1 MEPSPGGSLLPD
13 IGWPVHLGGSL
24 MRRTVLVST
33 FLLAAVAATP
43 QVAGADTLFG
53 GSLGVFVPRGE
64 GSRVSGDVLVENFGV
79 RNGFRTLIDDIG
91 ETEPI
96 KLFRGPSIG
105 GEVLFGL
112 GDFLEAGVGIS
123 YYQRDRDGFY
133 TDFEDLDGTDI
144 EQNTKLRVIPLSV
157 TVRAFPIG
165 RTVPVQP
172 YVGGGLNFY
181 RWKYTEVGEFIDF
194 SDNTLPIFED
204 EFSDDGTAVGATI
217 LGGVRIPVGRTLNL
231 GGEFRWQNGSADL
244 APELNFAGDK
254 LDLGG
259 FTLAG
264 TVHVRF

>member
-1 MEPSPGGSLLPD
+1 
-13 IGWPVHLGGSL
+13 
-24 MRRTVLVST
+24 MRRIVLVST
-33 FLLAAVAATP
+33 FLVAALSAAPQLAA
-43 QVAGADTLFG
+43 ADTLFG

-64 GSRVSGDVLVENFGV
+64 GSRVAGDVLVENFGI

-96 KLFRGPSIG
+96 KLFRGPVVN

-112 GDFLEAGVGIS
+112 GDFVEAGVGIG
-123 YYQRDRDGFY
+123 YYQKERASFY
-133 TDFEDLDGTDI
+133 SDFTDLDGTDI
-144 EQNTKLRVIPLSV
+144 EQDTSLRIVPLSV

-172 YVGGGLNFY
+172 YVGGGVNFY

-204 EFSDDGTAVGATI
+204 EFTDDGTAVGATI
-217 LGGVRIPVGRTLNL
+217 LGGVRVPVGRVLNL

-254 LDLGG
+254 VDLGG
-259 FTLAG
+259 FSFAG

>member
-1 MEPSPGGSLLPD
+1 
-13 IGWPVHLGGSL
+13 
-24 MRRTVLVST
+24 MRRTVLVTT

-43 QVAGADTLFG
+43 QLAAADTLFG

-64 GSRVSGDVLVENFGV
+64 GSRVAGDVLVENFGS

-91 ETEPI
+91 EVEPI
-96 KLFRGPSIG
+96 KLFRGPAVN

-112 GDFLEAGVGIS
+112 GDFVEAGVGIGF
-123 YYQRDRDGFY
+123 YQRDRDSFY
-133 TDFEDLDGTDI
+133 SDFTDLDGTDI
-144 EQNTKLRVIPLSV
+144 EQITRLRVVPLSV

-165 RTVPVQP
+165 RTTPVQP
-172 YVGGGLNFY
+172 YVGGGINFY
-181 RWKYTEVGEFIDF
+181 RWRYEESGEFIDF

-204 EFSDDGTAVGATI
+204 TFTDDGTATGATI
-217 LGGVRIPVGRTLNL
+217 LGGVRAPIGRTLLL

-259 FTLAG
+259 FTFAA